1 MSAEASCRPR
11 FLRPLFLWAL
21 ACLLTEMAVEFFVG
35 ARPHPHALRFLMLL
49 PLVPVALFVVSLV
62 HTIQKMDEL
71 ERRVALESIAIA
83 FILTLLLTFVLA
95 GLQSAEINVA
105 SLRDEVG
112 TFMLF
117 FWACAYLISVS
128 RYR

>member
-1 MSAEASCRPR
+1 LSADRDGRRVFRRGEAAPSC
-11 FLRPLFLWAL
+11 A
-21 ACLLTEMAVEFFVG
+21 AVSDAAASRAG
-35 ARPHPHALRFLMLL
+35 
-49 PLVPVALFVVSLV
+49 
-62 HTIQKMDEL
+62 
-71 ERRVALESIAIA
+71 RVALESIAIA

-117 FWACAYLISVS
+117 FWACAYLFSVS